1 LNIIPVIFPEGLNFS
16 ATFRSEAEE
25 KFKVIFWAFLLL
37 SECDISRTRI
47 KARKP
52 KNLNMN
58 THLYTP
64 KMKFT
69 LTKKDI
75 VALNQEFDE
84 GNLHNEASL
93 DFALGY
99 ARKTENWTKAL
110 AWLVRAILLDHV
122 FEEGNKR
129 TAALL
134 IKAYSEYE
142 GHRTYNDRLVKLI
155 TEIILKKV
163 TTIWKIE
170 EMIKDAIK

>member
-1 LNIIPVIFPEGLNFS
+1 MADRVRVTVNRLLCIGVS
-16 ATFRSEAEE
+16 AEVENWPLFQACEY
-25 KFKVIFWAFLLL
+25 L
-37 SECDISRTRI
+37 SFGGE
-47 KARKP
+47 RKP
-52 KNLNMN
+52 KSLNIN

-69 LTKKDI
+69 LTRKDI
-75 VALNQEFDE
+75 MALNQEFDG

-93 DFALGY
+93 DFALSY

-134 IKAYSEYE
+134 IKAYAEYE
-142 GHRTYNDRLVKLI
+142 GHNTYDDRLVKLVKL
-155 TEIILKKV
+155 IILKKV
-163 TTIWKIE
+163 TSIRKIE